1 MEDTKPIIALSGLVP
16 IQLKQKLKELEF
28 NNRESDYI
36 ILKIMK
42 EIGKINHKRWIKRC
56 SILFKS

>member
-1 MEDTKPIIALSGLVP
+1 MKDTKPIIALAGLVP
-16 IQLKQKLKELEF
+16 IQLKQELKELEF

-42 EIGKINHKRWIKRC
+42 ELGKTNHKQWIKRY
-56 SILFKS
+56 STLFSS

>member
-1 MEDTKPIIALSGLVP
+1 MKDTKPIIALAGLVP
-16 IQLKQKLKELEF
+16 IQLKQELKELEF

-42 EIGKINHKRWIKRC
+42 ELGKTNHKR
-56 SILFKS
+56 